1 MVFSSL
7 IFLFRFLPIVLLLYF
22 LVPKRF
28 KNLALFLSS
37 LFFYAWGE
45 PIYLFLMLASIT
57 FNFFLG
63 FWVWRE
69 KERQDMKRAKLA
81 VGISVAVNIIFLA
94 FFKYTN
100 FAISNINAFFGA
112 NLEMIHLALPIGIS
126 FYTFQTMS
134 YPIDIYRGDAHL
146 QKNYVTFG
154 TYVALF
160 PQLIAGPIVRYKT
173 IEDQLNQRDLT
184 IEKIAS
190 GLRRFVAG
198 LAKKVLLANSIGA
211 LWTEISSMNPET
223 LPTLTAWLGAL
234 AFTFQ
239 IYFDFSGYSD
249 MAIGLGRIFGFE
261 FLENFNYPYLARTIT
276 DFWRRW
282 HISLSTWFR
291 EYLYFPLGGNRR
303 GKLMQIR
310 NLLIV
315 WCLTGFWHG
324 AGWNYVVWGLY
335 FAALLILEKLFLER
349 ILLKIPSVFGHIYT
363 LLAVV
368 ISWVFFAFDGALGKA
383 GTFIASMFSFRT
395 PADEQSLY
403 YLFNYA
409 VLFVILIFAST
420 KLPKMLFD
428 TVDKKLESHPI
439 LRATLTSILL
449 VGGFLLCVAYLVDG
463 TYNPFLY
470 FQF

>member
-7 IFLFRFLPIVLLLYF
+7 IFLFRFFPIVLLLYWIA
-22 LVPKRF
+22 PKKLRNF
-28 KNLALFLSS
+28 VLLASS

-45 PIYLFLMLASIT
+45 PIYLFVMLFSILG
-57 FNFFLG
+57 NYLLG
-63 FWVWRE
+63 FWVWNAKQKNQE
-69 KERQDMKRAKLA
+69 KHAKLA
-81 VGISVAVNIIFLA
+81 VGVTVALNLILLC

-100 FAISNINAFFGA
+100 FAIDNINNLTGA
-112 NLEMIHLALPIGIS
+112 SIRFLKIALPIGIS

-134 YPIDIYRGDAHL
+134 YPIDIYRGDAKL
-146 QKNYVTFG
+146 QKNFITFG

-173 IEDQLNQRDLT
+173 IEDQLADRAHSV
-184 IEKIAS
+184 EKIAL
-190 GLRRFVAG
+190 GLRRFVVG
-198 LAKKVLLANSIGA
+198 LCKKVLLANSIGA
-211 LWTEISSMNPET
+211 LWTEISQIPQTELT
-223 LPTLTAWLGAL
+223 VLTAWIGAL

-261 FLENFNYPYLARTIT
+261 FLENFNYPYMAHSVT

-291 EYLYFPLGGNRR
+291 EYLYIPLGGNRR
-303 GKLMQIR
+303 GKLLQIR

-324 AGWNYVVWGLY
+324 AGWNYIAWGLY
-335 FAALLILEKLFLER
+335 FAIILILEKLFLER
-349 ILLKIPSVFGHIYT
+349 LLQKLPRLFGHLYT
-363 LLAVV
+363 LLLVI
-368 ISWVFFAFDGALGKA
+368 ISWVLFAFDGAFSSAAAFLKA
-383 GTFIASMFSFRT
+383 MFASPLYST
-395 PADEQSLY
+395 ESLY
-403 YLFNYA
+403 YLSSFGI
-409 VLFVILIFAST
+409 LFVILALAST
-420 KLPKMLFD
+420 DLPKKLFCIVEKRMEKLPVFHSVI
-428 TVDKKLESHPI
+428 TN
-439 LRATLTSILL
+439 ILL
-449 VGGFLLCVAYLVDG
+449 LAGFLLCVAYLVDG